1 MKETLPA
8 RAMLFS
14 MAAMIVYTIAE
25 YDNWSFLR
33 YYLLGGFSF
42 GARGGEA
49 GHFILWYGW
58 VATAALAG
66 LVIAALAPKKLL
78 ARLPADLVWMVMI
91 AAILAVAVYEKR
103 WFA

>member
-1 MKETLPA
+1 MKEMLPA

-14 MAAMIVYTIAE
+14 MAAMIAYTIAE
-25 YDNWSFLR
+25 YGNWSFLR
-33 YYLLGGFSF
+33 YYLETGFSL
-42 GARGGEA
+42 GAQGDSA

-66 LVIAALAPKKLL
+66 LAVAALAPKKLL

-103 WFA
+103 WFT